1 MKMIFI
7 SGVCGVG
14 KSTLMPYLRELLP
27 TSFVVVDFDSRGV
40 PDGADHT
47 WRKSEAAHWIA
58 EGATYQENGQQLVV
72 CGFVKPGDF
81 ESAQLKE
88 LEIIVL
94 DADTDT
100 IRERL
105 MGRYTKDGIFDETQ
119 TVFGKPVVEFID
131 GNVWYSQK
139 MREESMSEGLSLVDT
154 SHKTPAGVAQE
165 VVQVI
170 TNP

>member
-1 MKMIFI
+1 MKTIFI

-14 KSTLMPYLRELLP
+14 KSTLMPYLREFLP

-47 WRKSEAAHWIA
+47 WRKNEAAHWIT
-58 EGATYQENGQQLVV
+58 EGVSYRESGQQLVV

-81 ESAQLKE
+81 ESAQLEE
-88 LEIIVL
+88 LKIIVL

-105 MGRYTKDGIFDETQ
+105 MGRYTRNGIFDAAQ
-119 TVFGKPVVEFID
+119 TVIGKPVMEFID
-131 GNVWYSQK
+131 GNVWYAKK
-139 MREESMSEGLSLVDT
+139 MREESAEEGLPVVDT
-154 SHKTPAGVAQE
+154 SNKTPEEVARE
-165 VVQVI
+165 VARVI
-170 TNP
+170 TNS

>member
-1 MKMIFI
+1 MKTVFI

-40 PDGADHT
+40 PDGADHA
-47 WRKSEAAHWIA
+47 WRKNEAAHWIA
-58 EGATYQENGQQLVV
+58 EGATYRESGQQLVV

-81 ESAQLKE
+81 ESSQLRE

-94 DADTDT
+94 DADADT

-105 MGRYTKDGIFDETQ
+105 VGRYTKDGIFDEAQ
-119 TVFGKPVVEFID
+119 TVIGKPVMEFID
-131 GNVWYSQK
+131 GNVWYAKK
-139 MREESMSEGLSLVDT
+139 MREESAEEGLSIVDT
-154 SHKTPAGVAQE
+154 SNKAPEEVARE
-165 VVQVI
+165 VARII
-170 TNP
+170 TNS